1 MDLSLINPS
10 HSNKLDKHFI
20 ASIRSRQLGKS
31 KCKTISKA
39 GSMAALIGSDTSQII
54 HSIDE
59 NQINPHP
66 PTEAKTPLNK
76 DFYGANREPKFGRK
90 SKIQD
95 DVHLSS
101 LSAQTSVYPSKNK
114 STPRHKMTT
123 TTTGSAETFRQTSTV
138 PKGEKTEN
146 WPFFLEHTHL
156 VNSISKSGLLTNKN
170 HTTAASSIKSIC
182 NWTITVMKKE
192 RDQDKNKND
201 EKKGD
206 TSHIFPVD
214 STEQLQY
221 VPNSS
226 MVENY
231 PEDEL
236 LLFDDDVM
244 WKEFVQAD

>member
-10 HSNKLDKHFI
+10 DSNKLDKNFI

-39 GSMAALIGSDTSQII
+39 GSMAALFGSDTSQI
-54 HSIDE
+54 HSIDV

-66 PTEAKTPLNK
+66 PTEAKTTLNK
-76 DFYGANREPKFGRK
+76 DFNGANREQKFC
-90 SKIQD
+90 SKAKNQD

-101 LSAQTSVYPSKNK
+101 LSAQTSVYPSKNE

-123 TTTGSAETFRQTSTV
+123 TTTGSAETFRQTSPV
-138 PKGEKTEN
+138 PKSEKTEH

-156 VNSISKSGLLTNKN
+156 VNSISKSGLLMNQN
-170 HTTAASSIKSIC
+170 HTTAASSIKSIGK
-182 NWTITVMKKE
+182 WTITVMKEE
-192 RDQDKNKND
+192 RDQDKNNND
-201 EKKGD
+201 EKKGC
-206 TSHIFPVD
+206 TSQTFPVD
-214 STEQLQY
+214 SIEQFQY